1 MRFTEAI
8 GNDADKRA
16 SNPETCEE
24 TSSPDKTTRPA
35 SSVRTTIGIIAG
47 LISGS
52 SSTPRVARISKS
64 VESVELLGEANEK
77 LEYDAVTFSYHICHD
92 VVVTGMVVFGFGAAA
107 MADWPVV
114 VARSLA

>member
-1 MRFTEAI
+1 M
-8 GNDADKRA
+8 
-16 SNPETCEE
+16 
-24 TSSPDKTTRPA
+24 
-35 SSVRTTIGIIAG
+35 RTTIGIIAG

-52 SSTPRVARISKS
+52 SSTPRVARTSKS
-64 VESVELLGEANEK
+64 VESVELLGDANEK